1 MTILSKLPGGR
12 ILVESSVTGPPVGTD
27 YDPANKPIITFTDL
41 KRLDVVFDDIAC
53 PPVDNYL
60 MKKFDENTPPRTVK
74 VKLLG
79 QDFTPSDGAQ
89 MREVL
94 LADNINITS
103 LTFTARA
110 IGS

>member
-12 ILVESSVTGPPVGTD
+12 LLVESSVVGSGN

-41 KRLDVVFDDIAC
+41 KRLDTVFDDISC
-53 PPVDNYL
+53 PPADNFV
-60 MKKFDENTPPRTVK
+60 MKKFDENTPARTVK

-79 QDFTPSDGAQ
+79 QDTTQTNGGEF
-89 MREVL
+89 REVL
-94 LADNINITS
+94 SGDNTPIGG
-103 LTFTARA
+103 LTFSARA